1 MKAGSPAAPRKRRD
15 SSSGASPAKA
25 HRKATAVASYA
36 NSYAVHSA
44 KTAAKLQPLAD
55 EGLLHPG
62 RAAFIIKYKN
72 AFLPTTASLSAAM
85 EITLDDDDTTKIQS
99 INELQKA
106 VFYKH
111 GVNSGANPWKVI
123 FHAGSSLH
131 DRRAALGKLE
141 EGATPPAAVECQYG
155 ELPDDTGDSPKV
167 TDPTLT
173 APGCPYQQALAAV
186 YNDALAELDIAV
198 LHTAL
203 RSVIASNDAATPEA
217 IDYLFAAGAPLES
230 LPGEE
235 PFAVLAA
242 RRHEHPAYT
251 EILIM
256 LASAD
261 VDFDAN
267 STTTGESAAGIV
279 NARAP
284 GLLKRVLKEAEERN
298 TGL

>member
-25 HRKATAVASYA
+25 HRKATAVTSYA

-62 RAAFIIKYKN
+62 RAAFVIKYKN
-72 AFLPTTASLSAAM
+72 TDMPTTASLSAAM

-99 INELQKA
+99 LNELKKA

-111 GVNSGANPWKVI
+111 GVNWGINPWKVI

-131 DRRAALGKLE
+131 DLRAALGKLE
-141 EGATPPAAVECQYG
+141 EGVAPPAVECQHG
-155 ELPDDTGDSPKV
+155 ELPDDTDDSPKV

-173 APGCPYQQALAAV
+173 APGCPYQQAIAAV
-186 YNDALAELDIAV
+186 YNGALAELDIAV
-198 LHTAL
+198 LHAAL
-203 RSVIASNDAATPEA
+203 RSVIASDDAATPEA